1 MIRKFS
7 VSVAKIQLHRFR
19 IPAVHLLGE
28 QVGRKL
34 ASRLVKNGDASN
46 TDIPNASTGVV
57 SNISTLDPPPPEP
70 QQVGHKMANRLVQ
83 DGDASKTDIPN
94 ASTGVA
100 SNISTLDP
108 PSPEPQQVGH
118 KLANR
123 LVQDGDA
130 SNPDIPSPSQDVA
143 SNISTLAPPAPE
155 PQQVE
160 QKLAIQAVQADDASN
175 PDIPSPSQDV
185 ASNIATLAPPAP
197 EPQAIE
203 RQRHLGPWSL
213 LWLSVILVLGGTGVI
228 GVLLLTMLPPAPNC
242 QSISPLAADAE
253 RLYCAQLAAQSGKL
267 DKLLAAMKLVQG
279 WSVNHPLYN
288 EAQRLKEEWSRDIL
302 AIARQHIKQG
312 DIQTAIA
319 VAKQIPE
326 TSPLYEQ
333 TQATITS
340 WQEQWQQGEQI
351 IAKFQNAVKVQN
363 WKQAWQQL
371 ESLLQLSSNY
381 WRTSK
386 HDQLILQLAIE
397 KQAWQQLQDA
407 RNLANSSTPEQL
419 ADAIAMAGKVNPNS
433 YFKAQA
439 QAERNKWSSAL
450 LQTAATLFRSQN
462 FAGAIATAKGVPA
475 DVSVYPEAQDWIR
488 LSRASDAGQKNQV
501 MGFLDALS
509 QVRQISPKSPLY
521 VEATARESLWQSQL
535 QDLMQLQ
542 YASAIA
548 GFDQR
553 ITLQMAIDHAQ
564 LVGSKSP
571 ERILAQTL
579 IASWRKQLQQI
590 QDRSTLAQ
598 ARVLGKPG
606 TIDSLQAAIALASQV
621 ALGQP
626 LRIEAQTAIAQWN
639 QQIETIEDQPLL
651 DLARAFAQ
659 QGDLASAIET
669 AQKIRPGRA
678 LAKEA
683 QTAVDDWVAQIQ
695 ISQDRPL
702 LEAAKALAD
711 QGRLRSAIVTASQIR
726 AARPLYPEAQ
736 AAIARWQSQLG
747 PIPTFPRGY
756 PRQAVTD
763 PDSSSSP
770 TQ

>member
-19 IPAVHLLGE
+19 MPAVYLLGE

-34 ASRLVKNGDASN
+34 ANRLLKNGDASN
-46 TDIPNASTGVV
+46 TDIANPTTGIA

-70 QQVGHKMANRLVQ
+70 QQVGHNLANRLVQ
-83 DGDASKTDIPN
+83 DGDASNTDIP
-94 ASTGVA
+94 SYSQDVA
-100 SNISTLDP
+100 SNVSTLDP
-108 PSPEPQQVGH
+108 PSPEPQQVGQ
-118 KLANR
+118 KLVNR
-123 LVQDGDA
+123 LVEDDDA
-130 SNPDIPSPSQDVA
+130 SNTDISNPTQDVV
-143 SNISTLAPPAPE
+143 SSISTLDPPPPE

-160 QKLAIQAVQADDASN
+160 QKLATEVVEDDDASN
-175 PDIPSPSQDV
+175 TDISNPTQDV
-185 ASNIATLAPPAP
+185 ASDIATLAPLAP

-203 RQRHLGPWSL
+203 RQRYLGPWSL

-228 GVLLLTMLPPAPNC
+228 GVLLLTTLPPPPNC

-279 WSVNHPLYN
+279 WSVNDPLYN
-288 EAQRLKEEWSRDIL
+288 DAQRLKEEWSRDIL
-302 AIARQHIKQG
+302 AIARQHLKQG

-326 TSPLYEQ
+326 SSPLYAQ
-333 TQATITS
+333 TQATIAS
-340 WQEQWQQGEQI
+340 WQQQWQQGEQI
-351 IAKFQNAVKVQN
+351 IGKFQNAVKVQN

-386 HDQLILQLAIE
+386 HDQLMLQLAIE
-397 KQAWQQLQDA
+397 KQSWQQLQDA

-419 ADAIAMAGKVNPNS
+419 ADAIAMAGKVNPSS

-462 FAGAIATAKGVPA
+462 FSGAIARAKGVPA

-488 LSRASDAGQKNQV
+488 LSRASEAGQKNQV
-501 MGFLDALS
+501 MSFLDALS
-509 QVRQISPKSPLY
+509 QVRQISPKSRLY

-548 GFDQR
+548 GFDQG

-564 LVGSKSP
+564 LVGPKRP

-606 TIDSLQAAIALASQV
+606 TIDSLHSAIALASQV

-639 QQIETIEDQPLL
+639 QQIQTIEDQPLL

-683 QTAVDDWVAQIQ
+683 QTAVDDWVDQIQ

-702 LEAAKALAD
+702 LDAAKALAD
-711 QGRLRSAIVTASQIR
+711 QGRLKAAMVTASQIR
-726 AARPLYPEAQ
+726 ADRPLYPEAQ
-736 AAIARWQSQLG
+736 AAIARWQSKLG
-747 PIPTFPRGY
+747 PIPTFSQGSS
-756 PRQAVTD
+756 RQAVTD